1 MANLVL
7 IQEALAYSKYTPD
20 HIRYLLIHNH
30 IQGKKVGG
38 VWLVDLESLQAYEQK
53 MKEAGTSKFRP
64 KSLDKERE

>member
-7 IQEALAYSKYTPD
+7 IQEALAYSEYTPD
-20 HIRYLLIHNH
+20 HIRYLLIHKY
-30 IQGKKVGG
+30 IRGKKVGG

-64 KSLDKERE
+64 KSLDKESE